1 MEVPVMKKLLH
12 KDLLPVSMPQENVL
26 VKNQLSLIVR
36 RDMLVF

>member
-12 KDLLPVSMPQENVL
+12 RDLLLVLMLQENVL
-26 VKNQLSLIVR
+26 TKNQLSLIVR